1 MSAAQRPAVPERFSK
16 LVGPNESFLC
26 SETFT
31 TGDRQ
36 TTLLFTS
43 QKYYALVLQAEVYK
57 KLWVRDLREIQS
69 VHAEPGSSTLNIK
82 YLTRWHEHNDYLQT
96 RTFEAQHAS
105 DPYLCFSWKVA
116 ITAQLR
122 AIWQAT
128 LESCF
133 MPPPEVYQ
141 FHMFVLHV
149 RGRKPRMRCI
159 ALSSTHLYSCGVKA
173 NGSFELGVLKVKV
186 AYSGIKNLTTCTDQR
201 DVAEIVLHDK
211 TAVRGRFVLVFQDK
225 DERDSLLEQV
235 KIMYGVATSKTLP
248 EETTSHL
255 V

>member
-128 LESCF
+128 LESALASLRERHRAHRLFHAAPGSVPVSHVCVARAR
-133 MPPPEVYQ
+133 PQAAHALHRAVVDAPLLVWCESKRVVRTWRPE
-141 FHMFVLHV
+141 
-149 RGRKPRMRCI
+149 GE
-159 ALSSTHLYSCGVKA
+159 G
-173 NGSFELGVLKVKV
+173 GVLG
-186 AYSGIKNLTTCTDQR
+186 Y
-201 DVAEIVLHDK
+201 
-211 TAVRGRFVLVFQDK
+211 
-225 DERDSLLEQV
+225 
-235 KIMYGVATSKTLP
+235 
-248 EETTSHL
+248 
-255 V
+255 